1 MTRCLPFLN
10 LSIHN
15 MNPVFRGIAIY
26 LFLLLIFRIMGKRSL
41 SETTTFEFILLLII
55 SEVTQ
60 QALVGKDFSL
70 TGSAILIG
78 TLMSMDLVLS
88 KLKDNFN
95 FFGKVTEGMP
105 LIIVDHGNPLT
116 KRMQKSRVDEADIL
130 EAARMNFGLERMD
143 QIKYAVLEKD
153 GSISIIPFDSKQSG

>member
-1 MTRCLPFLN
+1 
-10 LSIHN
+10 

-60 QALVGKDFSL
+60 QALVGKDFSI

-78 TLMSMDLVLS
+78 TLMSMDLILS
-88 KLKDNFN
+88 RLKDKFH

-105 LIIVDHGNPLT
+105 LVIVDKGTPLT
-116 KRMQKSRVDEADIL
+116 KRMQKSRVDEADVL
-130 EAARMNFGLERMD
+130 EAARLNLGLERMD

-153 GSISIIPFDSKQSG
+153 GSISIIPFDRK

>member
-1 MTRCLPFLN
+1 
-10 LSIHN
+10 

-60 QALVGKDFSL
+60 QALVGKDFSI
-70 TGSAILIG
+70 TGSTILIG
-78 TLMSMDLVLS
+78 TLMSMDLILS
-88 KLKDNFN
+88 KLKDKFK
-95 FFGKVTEGMP
+95 FFGKVAEGMP
-105 LIIVDHGNPLT
+105 LVIVDKGAPLK
-116 KRMQKSRVDEADIL
+116 KRMVKSRVDEEDVM
-130 EAARMNFGLERMD
+130 EAARLNLGLERMD

-153 GSISIIPFDSKQSG
+153 GSISIIPFETK

>member
-1 MTRCLPFLN
+1 
-10 LSIHN
+10 
-15 MNPVFRGIAIY
+15 MNPVFRGIAVY

-60 QALVGKDFSL
+60 QALVGKDFSI

-78 TLMSMDLVLS
+78 TLMSMDLILS
-88 KLKDNFN
+88 RLKDKFH
-95 FFGKVTEGMP
+95 FFGKVAEGMP
-105 LIIVDHGNPLT
+105 LVIVDKGAPLT
-116 KRMQKSRVDEADIL
+116 KRMQKSRVDEADVL
-130 EAARMNFGLERMD
+130 EAARLHFGLERMD

-153 GSISIIPFDSKQSG
+153 GSISIIPFEKKQIN

>member
-1 MTRCLPFLN
+1 
-10 LSIHN
+10 
-15 MNPVFRGIAIY
+15 MNPVFRGLAIY

-60 QALVGKDFSL
+60 QALVGKDFSI

-78 TLMSMDLVLS
+78 TLMSMDLILS
-88 KLKDNFN
+88 RLKDSFP

-105 LIIVDHGNPLT
+105 LVIVDKGAPLT
-116 KRMQKSRVDEADIL
+116 KRMQKSRVDEADVL
-130 EAARMNFGLERMD
+130 EAARLHFGLERMD

-153 GSISIIPFDSKQSG
+153 GSISIIPFEEKSTD